1 MIKNCGDFMGKAMGK
16 NGMKGFKHG
25 YIFLEDSIKLH
36 IGMQINDMTEHED
49 EY

>member
-1 MIKNCGDFMGKAMGK
+1 MGKGMGK
-16 NGMKGFKHG
+16 NGMEGFKHG

-36 IGMQINDMTEHED
+36 IRMQINDMTEHED